1 METKIVNLRTLKE
14 INNASINE
22 DLNRNLNWKF
32 FQTDLM
38 SEMNERTD
46 VCWRG
51 MKTNV
56 ALIPH
61 MIHEHKKGVKCEPHV
76 RCEVNTDNCLNGFLT
91 LDVPMELFHSLV
103 GFETFKSEMEMRNA
117 A

>member
-1 METKIVNLRTLKE
+1 MEIKIVNLRTLKE

-22 DLNRNLNWKF
+22 DLNRNLEWNV
-32 FQTDLM
+32 FQSALM
-38 SEMNERTD
+38 KSMNARTD

-76 RCEVNTDNCLNGFLT
+76 RCQVFTDNCLKGLIT
-91 LDVPMELFHSLV
+91 LDVPMDLFHSLIGV
-103 GFETFKSEMEMRNA
+103 ETYREKLREVA
-117 A
+117 